1 MSVPRMQRTGMLL
14 VAIALMSGVV
24 VGQVSVANGQATP
37 SGSPAASPAA
47 SPGASPIAQGGG
59 VAAAATWLVGQQADD
74 GGFLGFEGVSDPSV
88 TADALL
94 SLVAAKEANGSA
106 DVDEAIERGS
116 AYLEDQSGSYAET
129 GAGSAAKIALAAL
142 AVGADPASFGGAD
155 LLSIVEDGMN
165 EDTGVYGNGVYDH
178 ALAMLALSGAGRE
191 IPEEALTALETI
203 RSTTGGWSF
212 DGNPE
217 PAASDTNTTA
227 MVIQALVAAGQG
239 GSGLIASGLDF
250 LRTAQDENGAFAFQ
264 PVETFTAD
272 GNSTALVVQA
282 LIAAGEDPAS
292 DTWGNAAAALAAFQN
307 PSGAFRY
314 ADDQPDDNIF
324 TTVQAVPVV
333 AGLTLPILPAGSVP
347 GTPAATPAARIEWRV
362 AA

>member
-1 MSVPRMQRTGMLL
+1 MHRIGMLL
-14 VAIALMSGVV
+14 VAIALMSGLV
-24 VGQVSVANGQATP
+24 VGQAGVAHGQATP
-37 SGSPAASPAA
+37 SASPAASPAA

-59 VAAAATWLVGQQADD
+59 VAVAATWLVAQQADD

-88 TADALL
+88 TADALI
-94 SLVAAKEANGSA
+94 SLVSAQQSGDSVEVAGAVEQGTTYLEEASA
-106 DVDEAIERGS
+106 D
-116 AYLEDQSGSYAET
+116 YAKT
-129 GAGSAAKIALAAL
+129 GAGQAAKIALAAL
-142 AVGADPASFGGAD
+142 AVGADPANFGGTD
-155 LLSIVEDGMN
+155 LPAMVEDGLN

-178 ALAMLALSGAGRE
+178 ALAMLALSGAGRQ
-191 IPEEALTALETI
+191 IPEEAFAALETT

-227 MVIQALVAAGQG
+227 VVIQALVAAGQG
-239 GSGLIASGLDF
+239 GSDLIAGGLDF

-264 PVETFTAD
+264 PAETFTAD

-324 TTVQAVPVV
+324 TTAQAVPAV
-333 AGLTLPILPAGSVP
+333 AGLTLPVLPAGRVP
-347 GTPAATPAARIEWRV
+347 GTPAATPAARVDWRV